1 MDEATNEI
9 EELEKKIAEAGMSSE
24 AKTKATAE
32 LNKLKMMSPM
42 SAEATVVRNYI
53 DWMVNVPWKKK
64 TKVRHDLKLAEQVL
78 ESEHYGLEKVKETDT
93 RISCRSAA
101 C

>member
-9 EELEKKIAEAGMSSE
+9 EELEKKIAAAGMSVE
-24 AKTKATAE
+24 AKTKATTE

-53 DWMVNVPWKKK
+53 DWMVSVPWKKK
-64 TKVRHDLKLAEQVL
+64 TKVRHDLRAAEAIL
-78 ESEHYGLEKVKETDT
+78 ETEH
-93 RISCRSAA
+93 
-101 C
+101 